1 MLVFAQHAFLW
12 IVPFLVVLTL
22 VVTIHELGHYW
33 VARAFGVAI
42 DKFSIGF
49 GRPILKWRSKSGT
62 NWQVGWIP
70 MGGYVKFAGDDN
82 AASVPDAE
90 DLERLRREVLARE
103 GPVALRRYFHF
114 KPIWQRALVVA
125 AGPLANFVLA
135 IAIFTAFALA
145 IGKVVVLE
153 PRVASVVPGSP
164 AAAAGFQPGDYIHKA
179 NGWRMEHF
187 DQVVRYILP
196 RAGEPITFEIERN
209 GQTRELVATP
219 GRQVLRDQSSGASMK
234 AGLLGIEV
242 STAPSNRKTI
252 TFGPVK
258 SLQYGVRNTV
268 EFVDMSLTYMRRMIT
283 GRENG
288 DQLSGPLGIA
298 GATKSVASGAIG
310 SSPSPGVQAL
320 SLLVGLL
327 NMAALIS
334 VAVGFANLLPIPVLD
349 GGHLVFY
356 AYEAVARR
364 PLTARVQEAGYRV
377 GFALLIC
384 LVVFATWNDLQRF
397 RVFQF
402 IGGLFS

>member
-49 GRPILKWRSKSGT
+49 GKPLVKWRSRSGT
-62 NWQVGWIP
+62 QWQIGWLP
-70 MGGYVKFAGDDN
+70 LGGYVKFAGDDN

-90 DLERLRREVLARE
+90 DLERLRREVLAQE
-103 GPVALRRYFHF
+103 GPVALKRYFHF

-125 AGPLANFVLA
+125 AGPVANFLLA

-145 IGKVVVLE
+145 MGKVTVLE
-153 PRVASVVPGSP
+153 PKVASVVPGSP
-164 AAAAGFQPGDYIHKA
+164 AAVAGFLPGDYIRSA

-187 DQVVRYILP
+187 EQVVRYIWP
-196 RAGEPITFEIERN
+196 RAGEPITFGVERN
-209 GQTRELVATP
+209 GAWREIVATP
-219 GRQVLRDQSSGASMK
+219 GSQVLRDQSSGASMK
-234 AGLLGIEV
+234 AGLLGVEV
-242 STAPSNRKTI
+242 SNEPSNRKTI
-252 TFGPVK
+252 TFGPVNALK
-258 SLQYGVRNTV
+258 YGVRQTA
-268 EFVDMSLTYMRRMIT
+268 EFIDMSLTYLRRMVT

-298 GATKSVASGAIG
+298 GATKSVASGVID
-310 SSPSPGVQAL
+310 SSPSPGVLAVG
-320 SLLVGLL
+320 LLVGLL
-327 NMAALIS
+327 NMTALIS

-397 RVFQF
+397 RVFHF

>member
-42 DKFSIGF
+42 DRFSIGF
-49 GRPILKWRSKSGT
+49 GRPILRWRSRSGT
-62 NWQVGWIP
+62 QWQVGWIP

-90 DLERLRREVLARE
+90 DLARLRREVLERE
-103 GPVALRRYFHF
+103 GPAALKRYFHF

-125 AGPLANFVLA
+125 AGPVANFILA
-135 IAIFTAFALA
+135 IAIFTSFALA
-145 IGKVVVLE
+145 VGKVEVIE
-153 PRVASVVPGSP
+153 PKIAQVAPGSP
-164 AAAAGFQPGDYIHKA
+164 AAAAGILPGDYIRSA
-179 NGWRMEHF
+179 NGWSMESF
-187 DQVVRYILP
+187 TDVVRYILP
-196 RAGEPITFEIERN
+196 RAGEPIRFGIERN
-209 GQTRELVATP
+209 GAMREIVVTP
-219 GRQVLRDQSSGASMK
+219 GRRVLRDESSGATMK
-234 AGLLGIEV
+234 AGLIGVL
-242 STAPSNRKTI
+242 PSEDPADRRTI
-252 TFGPVK
+252 VFGPVNALK
-258 SLQYGVRNTV
+258 YGVRNTV
-268 EFVDMSLTYMRRMIT
+268 EFVDMSLTYIRRMIT

-298 GATKSVASGAIG
+298 GATKSVASGAID
-310 SSPSPGVQAL
+310 SSRSPGVLAV
-320 SLLVGLL
+320 SLFVGLL
-327 NMAALIS
+327 NMTALIS

-377 GFALLIC
+377 GFALLIG
-384 LVVFATWNDLQRF
+384 LVLFSTWNDLQRF
-397 RVFQF
+397 RVFHF